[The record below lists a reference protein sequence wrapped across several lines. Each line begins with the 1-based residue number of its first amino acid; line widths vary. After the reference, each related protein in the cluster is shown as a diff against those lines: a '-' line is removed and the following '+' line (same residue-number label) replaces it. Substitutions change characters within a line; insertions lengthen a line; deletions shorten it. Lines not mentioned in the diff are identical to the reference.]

1 MSADISL
8 TESVFVIVIQ
18 ITGSAL
24 WRAHS
29 ATREVFP
36 YPAGAMT
43 TVVLGAECVRSGK
56 RRFLDMKL
64 GARVGTIERE
74 RVMPEVISKAGLTS
88 PASFWVTRFVVMR

>member
-1 MSADISL
+1 M
-8 TESVFVIVIQ
+8 
-18 ITGSAL
+18 TGSTL
-24 WRAHS
+24 WFAHS

-64 GARVGTIERE
+64 GARVGTNERE
-74 RVMPEVISKAGLTS
+74 RVTPELISKAGLTS
-88 PASFWVTRFVVMR
+88 PASCRVTRFVVMR